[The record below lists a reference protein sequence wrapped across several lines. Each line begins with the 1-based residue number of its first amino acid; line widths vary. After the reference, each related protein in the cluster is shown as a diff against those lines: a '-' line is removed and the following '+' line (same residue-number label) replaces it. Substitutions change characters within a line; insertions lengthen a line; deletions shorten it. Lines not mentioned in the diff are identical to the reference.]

1 MATIKD
7 VAKRANVSTTTV
19 SHVINKTR
27 FVAEET
33 RNAVWAAIK
42 ELHYSP
48 SAVARSLKV
57 NHTKSIGLL
66 ATSSEA
72 PYFAEIIE
80 AVEKNC
86 FQKGYTLILGN
97 VWNNLEKQRAYLSM
111 MAQKRVDGLL
121 VMCSEYP
128 DPLLSMLE
136 EYRHI
141 PMVVMDWGEAKADFT
156 DTVIDNAFE
165 GGYMAGRYLVER
177 GHREIGVIPGL
188 MERNTGAGRLAGF
201 MKAMDEALIKVPE
214 NWIVQG
220 DFEPESGYRAM
231 QQILSQAHR
240 PTAVF
245 CGGDVMAMGALC
257 AADEMGLRVPQDVSL
272 IGYDNVRNARFF
284 TPALTTIHQP
294 KDSLGETALI
304 CYWTVSSI
312 NAKSRSLLKSTRA
325 WWSAA
330 PWRMARSA
338 TTVVKPLLRESHRAP
353 AATLCSAFHCLPDNP
368 AARSAQVTYHSAARS
383 GNRPHPGKDSPD
395 LTRPTAPC

>member
-72 PYFAEIIE
+72 AYFAEIIE
-80 AVEKNC
+80 SVEKSC

-97 VWNNLEKQRAYLSM
+97 AWNDLEKQRAYLSM

-128 DPLLSMLE
+128 DSVLSMLE

-156 DTVIDNAFE
+156 DAVIDNAFQ
-165 GGYMAGRYLVER
+165 GGYIAGRYLIER
-177 GHREIGVIPGL
+177 GHREIGVIPGPL
-188 MERNTGAGRLAGF
+188 ERNTGAGRLAGF
-201 MKAMDEALIKVPE
+201 MQAMKEAHISVPE

-231 QQILSQAHR
+231 QQILNQQHR

-245 CGGDVMAMGALC
+245 CGGDIMAMGAIC
-257 AADEMGLRVPQDVSL
+257 AADEMGLRVPQDISL
-272 IGYDNVRNARFF
+272 IGYDNVRNARYFS
-284 TPALTTIHQP
+284 PALTTIHQP
-294 KDSLGETALI
+294 KDSWARPHLTCCWI
-304 CYWTVSSI
+304 VSSTSV
-312 NAKSRSLLKSTRA
+312 KSRSLSKCTPVWL
-325 WWSAA
+325 
-330 PWRMARSA
+330 
-338 TTVVKPLLRESHRAP
+338 
-353 AATLCSAFHCLPDNP
+353 
-368 AARSAQVTYHSAARS
+368 SAAR
-383 GNRPHPGKDSPD
+383 
-395 LTRPTAPC
+395 